1 MVLKISDSFVEKS
14 QYDFTD
20 TVNIPFKLNKLLHQN
35 ATIHSTKNTQS
46 NIRGENVTITVLH

>member
-1 MVLKISDSFVEKS
+1 MVLKISDSFVGNS
-14 QYDFTD
+14 QYDFT
-20 TVNIPFKLNKLLHQN
+20 VSMNIPFKLNKSLHQN